1 MKKVLIIGKRGFV
14 GKSLNKFLKTK
25 HNVKLISF
33 KEALNFKQIDKYNY
47 VINSSINKYYI
58 KKKYNKNFDN
68 DLKIAEKINNKKTI
82 YVFLS
87 SRKVYKAK
95 PNINEKSKLSPKSNY
110 SKIN

>member
-47 VINSSINKYYI
+47 VINSSINKDYI
-58 KKKYNKNFDN
+58 KKYNKN
-68 DLKIAEKINNKKTI
+68 LIMT
-82 YVFLS
+82 
-87 SRKVYKAK
+87 
-95 PNINEKSKLSPKSNY
+95 
-110 SKIN
+110 